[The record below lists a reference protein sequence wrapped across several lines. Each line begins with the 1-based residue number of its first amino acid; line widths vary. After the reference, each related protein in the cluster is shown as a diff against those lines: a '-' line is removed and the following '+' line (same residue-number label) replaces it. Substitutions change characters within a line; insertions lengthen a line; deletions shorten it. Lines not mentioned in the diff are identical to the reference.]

1 MGIGGGLRWAIKI
14 MHYWSSKQQA
24 GATLKENLKIKPEEM
39 GILAFGIIIIALL
52 LATPFIL
59 VAGLNFLLEAGG
71 YPELPYN
78 LNTWVGSAIIL
89 FSLKLRVE
97 K

>member
-1 MGIGGGLRWAIKI
+1 M
-14 MHYWSSKQQA
+14 
-24 GATLKENLKIKPEEM
+24 KETFEM
-39 GILAFGIIIIALL
+39 SVKEDLGVTAFGLIIIAIL
-52 LATPFIL
+52 LATPLIL

-78 LNTWVGSAIIL
+78 LNSWFGAAIIL